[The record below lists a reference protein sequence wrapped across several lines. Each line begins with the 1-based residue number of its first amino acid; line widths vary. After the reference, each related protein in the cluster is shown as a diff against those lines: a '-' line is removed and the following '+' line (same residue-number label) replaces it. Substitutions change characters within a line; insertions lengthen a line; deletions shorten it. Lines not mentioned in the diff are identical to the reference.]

1 MARAVKQL
9 CDLSRVLFGDEDAAA
24 SGQESV
30 SSQASSPVSWMTRRV
45 SSLSIGSTTSLT
57 AGSEL
62 SVLGQTVAQ
71 MASGFSNWSL
81 REAENNSRDWP
92 KFDGKVLNYHTWKKA
107 WKKHHKDVYPNLTV
121 DHLKRVLE
129 EKCLPE
135 EVKDRITFKETMEEV
150 WEFLDL
156 TFIRP
161 NQYIVDLMKPIQ
173 GARELAQGDFRGL
186 ERHMEM
192 LLHTFERAKGA
203 GMLDL
208 VLHVQTLQPMFEKW
222 PQSEQIRWWR
232 VASEVP
238 PSEQPR
244 RFMEFVKKQYPQVA
258 MLAGQ
263 SALCKRADNGRQ
275 SGDDQ
280 KSKKK
285 PAKVTV
291 NAAQAAAPAAPAR
304 PQQQQPAQHQYQQ
317 QQQKHPEQIQFYH

>member
-1 MARAVKQL
+1 M
-9 CDLSRVLFGDEDAAA
+9 
-24 SGQESV
+24 
-30 SSQASSPVSWMTRRV
+30 
-45 SSLSIGSTTSLT
+45 
-57 AGSEL
+57 
-62 SVLGQTVAQ
+62 AQ

-192 LLHTFERAKGA
+192 LLHTFERAKEA

-263 SALCKRADNGRQ
+263 SALCKRTDNGWQ

-280 KSKKK
+280 RAKKK
-285 PAKVTV
+285 PGKVTV

-304 PQQQQPAQHQYQQ
+304 PQQQQPAQRQYQQ
-317 QQQKHPEQIQFYH
+317 QPQNQRQGWDNSPPPCRMADKGCKENHRLDKCGIFGRLSSEQKLAALQEKRLCLFCYKHLSF